1 MIAAAP
7 TNGIPHSPSNLQ
19 RARVNLILTMSPRKR
34 KRSQAFEEYDEN
46 EDFLPQN
53 QDSQEIDSGERD
65 QLQLDKERDIWDAF
79 REEHFEVVEQL
90 PLTLHRQFSLMRQLD
105 EQAQGYTS
113 HLIPTLMR
121 YIKTRRSI
129 GARLPSDE
137 TGHTHQNGTINGESS
152 SITPAKVAAP
162 LRQDIFD
169 SCTSSEPPAPM
180 GLPPERRKIPQTTRE
195 MLSHIAWLSEE
206 LLRGS
211 QEKVN
216 LAQAAHDSIDR
227 QLRLIEQAIAEQEAN
242 LSQEDV
248 AAVNIHLPD
257 LIIPKWSRNTT
268 SSKGNDQDN
277 VGAMEGSTDGR
288 GAKREGHFTGPVPR
302 KALQENAMQ
311 DAPPLKITLPA
322 PHSRNHLPSN
332 GGDSTEELY
341 CYCNR
346 VSFGEMIAC
355 DNKACTRE
363 WFHLGCVG
371 LTEPP
376 EGEWFCEDCSVTE
389 I

>member
-1 MIAAAP
+1 MP
-7 TNGIPHSPSNLQ
+7 
-19 RARVNLILTMSPRKR
+19 PRKR
-34 KRSQAFEEYDEN
+34 KRSQAFEEHDEN
-46 EDFLPQN
+46 EDFLSQN
-53 QDSQEIDSGERD
+53 QESLEIDSGERD
-65 QLQLDKERDIWDAF
+65 QLQLDKERDVWDAF

-105 EQAQGYTS
+105 EQAQGYTT

-129 GARLPSDE
+129 RASLPSDE
-137 TGHTHQNGTINGESS
+137 PGHTRQNGTINGESS
-152 SITPAKVAAP
+152 SITSAKVAAP
-162 LRQDIFD
+162 LRQDVFD
-169 SCTSSEPPAPM
+169 SCISSETPTPM

-206 LLRGS
+206 LLRGC

-227 QLRLIEQAIAEQEAN
+227 QVRLIEQAIVEQEAY

-257 LIIPKWSRNTT
+257 LIIPKWSRNTGTTT
-268 SSKGNDQDN
+268 SSKGKDQDN
-277 VGAMEGSTDGR
+277 VGAMEGSTHVR
-288 GAKREGHFTGPVPR
+288 GAKREDHFTGPVPR
-302 KALQENAMQ
+302 KAFQENVMQ
-311 DAPPLKITLPA
+311 DTLPLKITLPA
-322 PHSRNHLPSN
+322 PHSRDHLPSN
-332 GGDSTEELY
+332 AGDSTEKLY

-355 DNKACTRE
+355 DNTGCTRE

-389 I
+389 V